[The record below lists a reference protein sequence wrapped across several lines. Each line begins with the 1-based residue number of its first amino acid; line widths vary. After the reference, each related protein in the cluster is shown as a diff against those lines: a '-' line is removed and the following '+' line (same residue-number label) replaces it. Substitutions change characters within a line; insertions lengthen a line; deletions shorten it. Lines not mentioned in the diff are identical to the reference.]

1 MSKETFQALLLKEK
15 NGEVVNEI
23 TDLSLNDLPE
33 GEVTV
38 KVEYSTVN
46 YKDGMV
52 VNGLGRLVRNYP
64 HVPGIDFAGI
74 VEISNDDRY
83 KAGDKVIL
91 TGWHVGE
98 RYWGGY
104 SARVNVKADWLVP
117 LPTTLST
124 KHAMAIGT
132 AGFTSMLCIS
142 ALEKHGLKIGN
153 GPVLVTGASG
163 GVGSIAIAILSNL
176 GYEVC
181 ASTGKI
187 DEHEFLKSIGAAE
200 ILPREDLAGDAKAPL
215 NSERWAGVVDTV
227 GANTLANVL
236 SQMKYG
242 CSVAACGL
250 AGGSKLDTTVIPF
263 LLRGVNLLGIDSVV
277 QPYDARC
284 AMWKRMASDLPL
296 ESLDTLTQIISLSDV
311 PKAATD
317 ILNGSVKGRLLV
329 DFSI

>member
-1 MSKETFQALLLKEK
+1 MSNETFPALLLKEK

-23 TDLSLNDLPE
+23 TDLSINDLPE

-52 VNGLGRLVRNYP
+52 VNGLGRLVRHYP

-83 KAGDKVIL
+83 KAGDKVVL

-104 SARVNVKADWLVP
+104 SAKVNIKADWLVP
-117 LPTTLST
+117 LPKNLST

-132 AGFTSMLCIS
+132 AGFTSMLCILT
-142 ALEKHGLKIGN
+142 LEKQGLRTGN

-181 ASTGKI
+181 ASTGKNN
-187 DEHEFLKSIGAAE
+187 EHEFLKSIGASE
-200 ILPREDLAGDAKAPL
+200 IFPREDFAGPAKAPL
-215 NSERWAGVVDTV
+215 NSERWAGAVDTV

-277 QPYDARC
+277 QPHDARC
-284 AMWKRMASDLPL
+284 AAWKRISSDLPL
-296 ESLDTLTQIISLSDV
+296 KRLDSLTQTISLRDV

-317 ILNGSVKGRLLV
+317 ILNGSVRGRLII

>member
-1 MSKETFQALLLKEK
+1 MTKFVSKNEINNNWYEIDAKNAVIGRLAAVITKIIRGKNKTTFTPHMDNGDFVVVKNIEQAKFTGKKFLYKKYYRHTGYPGGIKVTTPEK
-15 NGEVVNEI
+15 LHEKKPGEVLKLAVKRMLPGGVLGKKQLTKLKIYKGEKI
-23 TDLSLNDLPE
+23 ADIRVLSS
-33 GEVTV
+33 
-38 KVEYSTVN
+38 K
-46 YKDGMV
+46 K
-52 VNGLGRLVRNYP
+52 
-64 HVPGIDFAGI
+64 
-74 VEISNDDRY
+74 
-83 KAGDKVIL
+83 
-91 TGWHVGE
+91 
-98 RYWGGY
+98 
-104 SARVNVKADWLVP
+104 
-117 LPTTLST
+117 LST
-124 KHAMAIGT
+124 KYAMAIGT

-142 ALEKHGLKIGN
+142 ALEKQGLKIGN

-263 LLRGVNLLGIDSVV
+263 LLRGVNLLGVDSVV
-277 QPYDARC
+277 QPYDCLLYTSPSPRDLSTS
-284 AMWKRMASDLPL
+284 RMPSSA
-296 ESLDTLTQIISLSDV
+296 
-311 PKAATD
+311 
-317 ILNGSVKGRLLV
+317 
-329 DFSI
+329 